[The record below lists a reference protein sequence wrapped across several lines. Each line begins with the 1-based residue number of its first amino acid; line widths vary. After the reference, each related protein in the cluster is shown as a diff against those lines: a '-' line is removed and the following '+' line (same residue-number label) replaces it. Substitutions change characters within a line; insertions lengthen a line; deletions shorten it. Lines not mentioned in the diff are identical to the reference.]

1 MIYSVIPFL
10 NLWAAHRI
18 KKLVKFVVLLIVI
31 SVINLAVSFFI
42 PFPYSLPIGIEIYV
56 IIVNHY
62 MKKWTIECNNKV
74 SSSPL

>member
-1 MIYSVIPFL
+1 MIYSMIPFL

-42 PFPYSLPIGIEIYV
+42 PFPYSAAHLCYKSKPLYE
-56 IIVNHY
+56 
-62 MKKWTIECNNKV
+62 KV
-74 SSSPL
+74 DY